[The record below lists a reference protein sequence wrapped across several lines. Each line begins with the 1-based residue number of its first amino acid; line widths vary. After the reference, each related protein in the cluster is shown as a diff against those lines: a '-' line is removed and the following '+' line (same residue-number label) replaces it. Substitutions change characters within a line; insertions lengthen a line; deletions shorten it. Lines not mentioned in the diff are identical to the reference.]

1 MISTGNKKKD
11 LNFELN
17 LLPVFDILSCCICF
31 LLMTVAWIQIGSI
44 NVNQAMGAKGQAGTE
59 TAPAIWAYLNS
70 GGDVILNVKNAH
82 VANWMGQSV
91 LPGNKA
97 DGSISWNVVNQ
108 RIEAIRSAVP
118 ELKTALIM
126 PTNKSSYQD
135 IVRIMDSFKQ
145 TGISDV
151 GISPL

>member
-1 MISTGNKKKD
+1 MMSGEKKKKD

-59 TAPAIWAYLNS
+59 TAPAIWAYLNK
-70 GGDVILNVKNAH
+70 GGEIILNVKNAH
-82 VANWMGQSV
+82 VATWMGQSV
-91 LPGNKA
+91 LAGNKS
-97 DGSISWNVVNQ
+97 DGSIAWNTVNQ
-108 RIEAIRSAVP
+108 RIQAIRSAVP

-126 PTNKSSYQD
+126 PTQKSSYQD

>member
-1 MISTGNKKKD
+1 MMTAKQGKKD

-31 LLMTVAWIQIGSI
+31 LLMTVAWIQIGSVS
-44 NVNQAMGAKGQAGTE
+44 VNQAMGAKGKAGTE
-59 TAPAIWAYLNS
+59 TAPALWAYLNN
-70 GGDVILNVKNAH
+70 GGDVLINVKNAK
-82 VANWMGQSV
+82 VSPQLLQGSVRSQAGQINW
-91 LPGNKA
+91 LE
-97 DGSISWNVVNQ
+97 VNA
-108 RIEAIRSAVP
+108 RIAAIHQAVP

-126 PTNKSSYQD
+126 PMNKSSYQD
-135 IVRIMDSFKQ
+135 IVHVMDTLKT